1 MLAAKPNRTNSL
13 RLFEVVLR
21 AFEQKAEPQ
30 VSDPLRTHALRVVH
44 EALLIAGNP
53 ALINATTGREAIEL
67 ALRLRDLP
75 TLSGRLAAVPQ
86 AAPMPPELAQEL
98 LTSLRPLAA

>member
-1 MLAAKPNRTNSL
+1 MLAAKPNRTSSL

-21 AFEQKAEPQ
+21 AYEQKAGPQ
-30 VSDPLRTHALRVVH
+30 VSDPLRTHALQVIR
-44 EALLIAGNP
+44 EAVLISGDP
-53 ALINATTGREAIEL
+53 GLISATTAREAIEL

-75 TLSGRLAAVPQ
+75 TLSGRLAAVPP
-86 AAPMPPELAQEL
+86 AAPMPPDLAQEL